1 MTKNIFLIIS
11 FLTILI
17 ISCNPAPE
25 YNLNIS
31 PPPDNSWPEDIY
43 PPKIKNEMAV
53 VKTKEYGGTEALY
66 GNDKSIYVARLS
78 TTEEAIS
85 FFQKNITP
93 EFESLTSNYIGE
105 VDGQFYARANSNGKK
120 YFGWVN
126 HRYIFVLKATSDKAF
141 SELLDNFTY
150 ISRK

>member
-1 MTKNIFLIIS
+1 MTKKIFLIIS
-11 FLTILI
+11 FFILLI

-25 YNLNIS
+25 YNLNIT
-31 PPPDNSWPEDIY
+31 PPPNNSWPEDIY
-43 PPKIKNEMAV
+43 PPQINNEMAV
-53 VKTKEYGGTEALY
+53 VITKDYGGTEATY

-78 TTEEAIS
+78 STEEAIS
-85 FFQKNITP
+85 FFRKNIAT
-93 EFESLTSNYIGE
+93 EFESLSSNYMGE

-120 YFGWVN
+120 YYGWVN

-141 SELLDNFTY
+141 NELVDNFTY